1 MVEEDDFVK
10 NKRRNEYVRT
20 ISDKILTRQN
30 MCIVF
35 VATIYRFLAD
45 KPIEQLRPPTEIRPH
60 FAISGFDHGCPT
72 RGPRCTWPEVGLDS
86 SQLSQLGTLLE
97 SLYGI

>member
-20 ISDKILTRQN
+20 VSDKILTWQN

-35 VATIYRFLAD
+35 VAQIYRFLAD
-45 KPIEQLRPPTEIRPH
+45 NPIDRMRPPTAIRPH
-60 FAISGFDHGCPT
+60 FAISGF
-72 RGPRCTWPEVGLDS
+72 E
-86 SQLSQLGTLLE
+86 
-97 SLYGI
+97 